1 MGLISRVSRKVSNDD
16 ERWIEVGLVVVDP
29 LVDGEL
35 PVFQDEIDLPSHIE
49 RLKKAS
55 MSNHNLMIRLKTY
68 WGSREEIRALL
79 TKQGLGAQKISV
91 VQLFTR
97 VARKKG
103 KLMIAVEKGVGERGW
118 EEAAQ
123 LLKDCSADLII
134 VIGVGAN
141 LLREIK
147 ISKCMILISTCSS
160 EEKRSLFSKSQQAL
174 SEAEPPYNDRHCQ
187 VFLEQFYQCLFQRK
201 ELEDSFREAQGEA
214 AKHTS
219 TYIWC
224 CCLHEHAEDCRWQ
237 DIISKIG
244 ELQAHRIFRHLQRDW
259 NKNNCFEV
267 THRVQSYLVGEGQT
281 CVGEGPC
288 CYAKLGLDRKQLHTN
303 ELSNNLL
310 VWNGESYPGIEPACE
325 QRANR
330 F

>member
-1 MGLISRVSRKVSNDD
+1 MGLISRVSHKISNDD

-55 MSNHNLMIRLKTY
+55 MSNHNLMIRVKTY

-79 TKQGLGAQKISV
+79 TKQGIAAQKISI

-118 EEAAQ
+118 EEAAE
-123 LLKDCSADLII
+123 LLRDCSADLII

-141 LLREIK
+141 LLKEIK

-160 EEKRSLFSKSQQAL
+160 
-174 SEAEPPYNDRHCQ
+174 
-187 VFLEQFYQCLFQRK
+187 
-201 ELEDSFREAQGEA
+201 
-214 AKHTS
+214 
-219 TYIWC
+219 
-224 CCLHEHAEDCRWQ
+224 
-237 DIISKIG
+237 
-244 ELQAHRIFRHLQRDW
+244 
-259 NKNNCFEV
+259 
-267 THRVQSYLVGEGQT
+267 
-281 CVGEGPC
+281 
-288 CYAKLGLDRKQLHTN
+288 
-303 ELSNNLL
+303 
-310 VWNGESYPGIEPACE
+310 
-325 QRANR
+325 
-330 F
+330 